1 MNAMIGS
8 LSALEW
14 ALLASNTLLLVFARP
29 ILSRILSTTDTRSS
43 EWRLNAFRGLNVL
56 MLLTVGTGAALG
68 PSAGERGWLLKLL
81 LVLATAWCFYLAMQ
95 LAGYGLRQRYGVRRT
110 VDGQE
115 VLSDSWTSR
124 LLYLLVCGFL
134 SVLCLVTAI
143 QIAGF
148 NSLLQTTGV
157 LGFLGVFLALTQ
169 SSWLPDIAAGLILLD
184 GRMLEEGDV
193 IRVRFADERTTCAV
207 HKTKLF
213 HTRDNLHFKIGY
225 DVPAAVV
232 REIMESA
239 VARAIE
245 VGVPIEGQY
254 PVEVVLQDTG
264 DHALHWMVCYYTKAV
279 RKRLLTRQQLREFI
293 RRVARNAL
301 RRRVRPD
308 RDPYCVGER
317 AVTQVQVA
325 LIPGD
330 GIGVDVTRATQ
341 AVIAAVQTRVSGF
354 SIDYREIEAG
364 AGLFA
369 REGIDIE
376 AGGEVAAGEADA
388 IFLGAIG
395 LPSVRHA
402 DGTEI
407 SPHLRLRDRFGL
419 YAGVRPV
426 KAYPN
431 APQRLADPRSAQID
445 LVILRESTE
454 GLFYSAA
461 VHGRSEVIGDEEVRD
476 TLRISRFQASNAAT
490 TTLMPRRST

>member
-8 LSALEW
+8 LSAIEW

-213 HTRDNLHFKIGY
+213 HTELLDLADNHRIMVSNAWLRAQPLHNLSKFASAKGLRDNLHFKIGY

-293 RRVARNAL
+293 LSESQA
-301 RRRVRPD
+301 
-308 RDPYCVGER
+308 R
-317 AVTQVQVA
+317 AVSLATPFGVA
-325 LIPGD
+325 FD
-330 GIGVDVTRATQ
+330 
-341 AVIAAVQTRVSGF
+341 QTDTPTVLE
-354 SIDYREIEAG
+354 RE
-364 AGLFA
+364 
-369 REGIDIE
+369 
-376 AGGEVAAGEADA
+376 
-388 IFLGAIG
+388 
-395 LPSVRHA
+395 P
-402 DGTEI
+402 
-407 SPHLRLRDRFGL
+407 
-419 YAGVRPV
+419 
-426 KAYPN
+426 
-431 APQRLADPRSAQID
+431 
-445 LVILRESTE
+445 
-454 GLFYSAA
+454 
-461 VHGRSEVIGDEEVRD
+461 
-476 TLRISRFQASNAAT
+476 
-490 TTLMPRRST
+490 

>member
-1 MNAMIGS
+1 M
-8 LSALEW
+8 
-14 ALLASNTLLLVFARP
+14 
-29 ILSRILSTTDTRSS
+29 
-43 EWRLNAFRGLNVL
+43 
-56 MLLTVGTGAALG
+56 
-68 PSAGERGWLLKLL
+68 
-81 LVLATAWCFYLAMQ
+81 
-95 LAGYGLRQRYGVRRT
+95 
-110 VDGQE
+110 
-115 VLSDSWTSR
+115 
-124 LLYLLVCGFL
+124 
-134 SVLCLVTAI
+134 
-143 QIAGF
+143 
-148 NSLLQTTGV
+148 
-157 LGFLGVFLALTQ
+157 
-169 SSWLPDIAAGLILLD
+169 
-184 GRMLEEGDV
+184 
-193 IRVRFADERTTCAV
+193 
-207 HKTKLF
+207 
-213 HTRDNLHFKIGY
+213 
-225 DVPAAVV
+225 
-232 REIMESA
+232 
-239 VARAIE
+239 
-245 VGVPIEGQY
+245 
-254 PVEVVLQDTG
+254 
-264 DHALHWMVCYYTKAV
+264 
-279 RKRLLTRQQLREFI
+279 
-293 RRVARNAL
+293 
-301 RRRVRPD
+301 
-308 RDPYCVGER
+308 
-317 AVTQVQVA
+317 TQVQIA

-476 TLRISRFQASNAAT
+476 TLRISRTITEKLHRFGFKLAQKRKSRGKPGRLTCVDKANVFTSMAFFRRIFDEIATDFPDIERGYNYVDAQALDLIRRPWDFDVMVTENMFGDILSDLAGGLVGGMGMASCAEIGDDTGLFQPAHGSAPDIMGRDLANPLAAILSGALMLDYLGEQHHCAAMSEAAT
-490 TTLMPRRST
+490 RIEQAVDDGFAANALRPCEFGGDMGTQAVTAAVIDALA